1 MRDENRESLYI
12 FLPSQMNLS
21 KHKTMQKHLF
31 FLVFQVL
38 SISLFSQNPPA
49 SFDLRD
55 VNGEN
60 YVTSVKNQQGGT
72 CWTHGAMAAIEG
84 NLMMTGVWIAA
95 GETGEPNLAEY
106 HLDWW
111 NGFNQHNNDDI
122 DPPSGSGLT
131 VHEGGDYMVTSAYLS
146 RGEGAVRD
154 IDGQSYTTPPA
165 RHLDSYHYYY
175 PRDIEWFTIGDNLEN
190 INVVKQS
197 IIDNGV
203 MGTCMC
209 YDNAFITNYVHYQ
222 PPSSPL
228 DPNHAIA
235 IVGWDDNKVTQ
246 APQPGAWICKNSW
259 GTSWGLNGFFWISYY
274 DKHCGH
280 HPEMGA
286 ITFRNVEFQQY
297 DQIYYHDY
305 HGKRDELNGCTAV
318 FNKFIGIRDEMLK
331 AVSFFTSAD
340 DVDYMVIVY
349 DGFDGTQ
356 LLNPLS
362 TKSGTLDYRG
372 LHTIDLDDA
381 VSITEGDDFYIYLTL
396 SDGGYAYDR
405 TSDVPVLLGSH
416 YRTIVESS
424 AHEDESYYETSGNWL
439 DFYDYDDPS
448 GYQHT
453 GNFCV
458 KGLTT
463 ITGLDV
469 SPTESFQSEGAVGG
483 PFTPASKEYIL
494 ENKGI
499 TSLDYEITNDPPV
512 AWITLSGNL
521 QGTLAP
527 GETAEITIEINEN
540 ANLLA
545 QGASL
550 GMVQIIN
557 TTDHIGDTFREVIL
571 LVGDASLKYEWPFNS
586 DPGWTTE
593 ADWAFG
599 HPLGLGG
606 EHGSPDPTG
615 GYTGENVYGYNLAG
629 DYPNDLAEKHLTSTP
644 IDCSDLFGI
653 HLKFMRWLG
662 VEGPDYDHAYVRV
675 SNDGTNWTTLWANTQ
690 EMTAGSWQ
698 TADIDI
704 SAIASNQEHVYL
716 RWTMGT
722 TDVGWQ
728 YCGWNI
734 DDVQLFA
741 FENITTAIPELS
753 GNLLKHLS
761 NHPNPFYSQTW
772 IDYELA
778 EASPVKLIIYDVYGR
793 VVKTLVNQN
802 QSAGSRSVLWDGK
815 DNQGNHVV
823 SGIYIYQ
830 LQVGNASRSG
840 KMLLV
845 N

>member
-1 MRDENRESLYI
+1 
-12 FLPSQMNLS
+12 
-21 KHKTMQKHLF
+21 
-31 FLVFQVL
+31 
-38 SISLFSQNPPA
+38 
-49 SFDLRD
+49 
-55 VNGEN
+55 
-60 YVTSVKNQQGGT
+60 
-72 CWTHGAMAAIEG
+72 
-84 NLMMTGVWIAA
+84 
-95 GETGEPNLAEY
+95 
-106 HLDWW
+106 
-111 NGFNQHNNDDI
+111 
-122 DPPSGSGLT
+122 
-131 VHEGGDYMVTSAYLS
+131 
-146 RGEGAVRD
+146 
-154 IDGQSYTTPPA
+154 
-165 RHLDSYHYYY
+165 
-175 PRDIEWFTIGDNLEN
+175 
-190 INVVKQS
+190 
-197 IIDNGV
+197 

-259 GTSWGLNGFFWISYY
+259 GSSWGLNGFFWISYY
-274 DKHCGH
+274 DKHSGH

-286 ITFRNVEFQQY
+286 ITFRNMEFQQY

-305 HGKRDELNGCTAV
+305 HGKRDVLSGCSGV
-318 FNKFIGIRDEMLK
+318 FNKFIGATDEILK
-331 AVSFFTSAD
+331 AVSFFTSAN
-340 DVDYMVIVY
+340 DVDYTVIIY
-349 DGFDGTQ
+349 DGFDGMQ

-372 LHTIDLDDA
+372 LHTFDLDDA
-381 VSITEGDDFYIYLTL
+381 VSISEGDDFYIYLIL

-424 AHEDESYYETSGNWL
+424 AHEDESYYETGGNWL
-439 DFYDYDDPS
+439 DFYNYDDPS

-458 KGLTT
+458 KGLAT

-483 PFTPASKEYIL
+483 PFTPSSKEYTL

-499 TSLDYEITNDPPV
+499 SSFDYEVTNEPPV
-512 AWITLSGNL
+512 AWITLTGNL

-527 GETAEITIEINEN
+527 GETAEITVEINEN
-540 ANLLA
+540 ANLFA
-545 QGASL
+545 QGATL
-550 GMVQIIN
+550 AMVQFIN

-571 LVGDASLKYEWPFNS
+571 LAGEASLKYEWPFNS

-593 ADWAFG
+593 GDWAFG

-629 DYPNDLAEKHLTSTP
+629 DYPNNLAEKHLTSTP
-644 IDCSDLFGI
+644 IDCSDFYGI
-653 HLKFMRWLG
+653 HLKFRRWLG
-662 VEGPDYDHAYVRV
+662 VEGPDFDHAYVRV
-675 SNDGTNWTTLWANTQ
+675 SNDGTNWTTVWANTQ

-698 TADIDI
+698 AADLDI

-734 DDVQLFA
+734 DDVQLIA
-741 FENITTAIPELS
+741 FENITTALPESS
-753 GNLLKHLS
+753 GNPLKHS
-761 NHPNPFYSQTW
+761 GNHPNPFYSQTW

-793 VVKTLVNQN
+793 VVTTLVDQN
-802 QSAGSRSVLWDGK
+802 QSAGAKSVLWEGK
-815 DNQGNHVV
+815 DDHGNHVV

-830 LQVGNASRSG
+830 LQVGIASGSG